1 MEPCGSARTQR
12 RRAGTHHAVD
22 LRLASLRQ
30 VDDVVPVV
38 VQVLHA
44 AVEVPP
50 QEGAGFAG
58 QRDAPETQ
66 LRPSGGGRDGEF
78 SALNA
83 AFLSR
88 APTKTAYLTP
98 LGPWSRKNPQISL
111 FCPINDGSFHA
122 NHK

>member
-1 MEPCGSARTQR
+1 MQR
-12 RRAGTHHAVD
+12 RRTRTHHAVD

-44 AVEVPP
+44 ALEVPP

-66 LRPSGGGRDGEF
+66 LRPSGDGKDREF
-78 SALNA
+78 SALN
-83 AFLSR
+83 S
-88 APTKTAYLTP
+88 
-98 LGPWSRKNPQISL
+98 
-111 FCPINDGSFHA
+111 SFH
-122 NHK
+122 HPFGSLDQKKPSDFSLLSD